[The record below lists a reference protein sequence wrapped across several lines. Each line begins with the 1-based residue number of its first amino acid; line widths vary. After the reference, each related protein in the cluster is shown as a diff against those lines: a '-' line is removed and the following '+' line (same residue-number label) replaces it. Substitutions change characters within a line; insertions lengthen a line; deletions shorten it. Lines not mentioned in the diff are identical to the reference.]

1 MLTVDALA
9 QEIRRVDGSNSLGAG
24 ALAEA
29 LMPFLEATGEARPV
43 AVKALEWEESDGNYT
58 GQTVWSPKDDIW
70 PCWIVKN
77 PDNDRYVWC
86 EEIGIEYAPASP
98 VMGVFSTLPE
108 AKAAAQADFERRI
121 LSCLSH
127 PAQGWREDAVERAV
141 RAWAYEE
148 YYLAGGGVGSWH
160 EKLSF
165 NKPKDG
171 RLDIRSIAPLYVA
184 PPEGGVAQDLL
195 AAIKQLMPSN
205 LGSLPATM
213 PDSATLPL
221 DVTFG
226 ELRQAIAAIAKAEG
240 RSDA

>member
-1 MLTVDALA
+1 MTLD
-9 QEIRRVDGSNSLGAG
+9 
-24 ALAEA
+24 
-29 LMPFLEATGEARPV
+29 P
-43 AVKALEWEESDGNYT
+43 KALEAAVEAYNAFELGSDVSHVRNIVCAYLAASQEPAPVAYVQREVLTALAKDKTATGTICSGLIEAPFGNP
-58 GQTVWSPKDDIW
+58 VPL
-70 PCWIVKN
+70 
-77 PDNDRYVWC
+77 
-86 EEIGIEYAPASP
+86 YAAP
-98 VMGVFSTLPE
+98 VPPVVG
-108 AKAAAQADFERRI
+108 
-121 LSCLSH
+121 
-127 PAQGWREDAVERAV
+127 EDAVERAV

>member
-1 MLTVDALA
+1 MS
-9 QEIRRVDGSNSLGAG
+9 EIRPWPLAG
-24 ALAEA
+24 YA
-29 LMPFLEATGEARPV
+29 P
-43 AVKALEWEESDGNYT
+43 GNYT
-58 GQTVWSPKDDIW
+58 CMCLVCEKQFVGDKRAYN
-70 PCWIVKN
+70 CLECAAVKTKSAASATLSSLTAA
-77 PDNDRYVWC
+77 
-86 EEIGIEYAPASP
+86 IGAGGRA
-98 VMGVFSTLPE
+98 V
-108 AKAAAQADFERRI
+108 
-121 LSCLSH
+121 
-127 PAQGWREDAVERAV
+127 AVERAV